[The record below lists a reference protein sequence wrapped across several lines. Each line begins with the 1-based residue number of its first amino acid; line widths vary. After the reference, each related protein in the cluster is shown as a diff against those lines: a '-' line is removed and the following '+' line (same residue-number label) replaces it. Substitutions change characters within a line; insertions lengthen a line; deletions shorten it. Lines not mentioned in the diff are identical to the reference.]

1 MWYKYALNVNL
12 FGLPVMDRQYKTEK
26 QKKRERQR
34 KKLLQQLQ
42 YEENLTPEEAIE
54 AVEEQLPVTPEE
66 NDPEAPIDESDLDV
80 TDPTP
85 ETEFTPEDLQ
95 SNIQQIEFDPTSLI
109 DFEKRHD
116 NCRCTMEQFPI
127 FNMGK
132 MIEVKR
138 VWKYNDTACEE
149 CIRTGDFFNESEIKR
164 LLNKGIPRNLIP

>member
-66 NDPEAPIDESDLDV
+66 NDPEAPIDESDLDMIAYICL
-80 TDPTP
+80 
-85 ETEFTPEDLQ
+85 F
-95 SNIQQIEFDPTSLI
+95 SSF
-109 DFEKRHD
+109 
-116 NCRCTMEQFPI
+116 I
-127 FNMGK
+127 F
-132 MIEVKR
+132 
-138 VWKYNDTACEE
+138 
-149 CIRTGDFFNESEIKR
+149 
-164 LLNKGIPRNLIP
+164 